1 VVLHPQ
7 FLILTFVKMKKHFF
21 IILVFAVALVG
32 KSSAQETQT
41 RPKWLFKAGGISANQ
56 TMDFFDSPP
65 TSGGGRTT
73 LLPKWGLHVGA
84 FREWPLGKHLSL
96 VAGLSYRQRGA
107 RQTPEQATFLAGT
120 EITTLHY
127 VSGDML
133 FKYTFQ
139 IGKIS
144 PYLLGG
150 ARLDHFLA
158 RNGTDYFNG
167 LYGGQQP
174 RQLDAGPVV
183 GIGLQM
189 PVGKHFVGLEVEYNP
204 GVGAVVNRSLF
215 GAQFFNRSR
224 AVTLVWGF

>member
-1 VVLHPQ
+1 
-7 FLILTFVKMKKHFF
+7 MKKYLGLLLCS
-21 IILVFAVALVG
+21 ILALINHVQ
-32 KSSAQETQT
+32 AQETPS
-41 RPKWLFKAGGISANQ
+41 RPKWLLKVGGISANQ
-56 TMDFFDSPP
+56 RMDFFDNPP

-73 LLPKWGLHVGA
+73 LFPKWGLHVGA
-84 FREWPLGKHLSL
+84 FREWPLGKNLSL

-107 RQTPEQATFLAGT
+107 RQTPERATFLTGT
-120 EITTLHY
+120 ETTTLHY

-133 FKYTFQ
+133 FKYTLPL
-139 IGKIS
+139 GKVS

-158 RNGTDYFNG
+158 RNGTQYFNG
-167 LYGGQQP
+167 LYGGQQH

-183 GIGLQM
+183 GLGVQV